1 MNVLAMKTNL
11 AKIILRVIINDL
23 TDDGLV
29 KKGRPD
35 LRHALYCGM
44 PVIFSHLGLVENAVA

>member
-29 KKGRPD
+29 KKARY